1 MENVNSSESNSIS
14 VNEAIDQL
22 LPQEEAKAN
31 PEIEEVTEPV
41 EEEAQVSEATE
52 QEEVL
57 EEDNS
62 DEGEEVEDTTAQE
75 DDAEE
80 VEEEVQMFTVKI
92 DGEEAEVTLEEAL
105 SGYQRERTFHKRM
118 NEVSQKSK
126 AVEAK
131 DAETKQLRD
140 QYAEGLQQLEQA
152 LKVPEP
158 NWEELRRTKTNDEFA
173 SIHAEYQI
181 QQNNLAKV
189 QQQQQ
194 TIKSQQQ
201 AEQQAQYQNH
211 LKTEF
216 DTMLDKIPAW
226 RDEKVRDAE
235 RSKVISYAKSHMGY
249 SDDEIAQ
256 ASDHRAIVTLRKA
269 MLYDELMGGKTQAKK
284 KVKIAPKMVKAGT
297 PKTKSEVVS
306 KRNQDMVNRFNKNST
321 IEGAIEL
328 LLNKQSA

>member
-1 MENVNSSESNSIS
+1 MENVNSKESGSIS
-14 VNEAIDQL
+14 VNEAIDRL
-22 LPQEEAKAN
+22 LPQEEAEAN
-31 PEIEEVTEPV
+31 PQEEAVNEP
-41 EEEAQVSEATE
+41 EEEAQVSETTE

-57 EEDNS
+57 EEDIS
-62 DEGEEVEDTTAQE
+62 DEGEEVEDTTDQE
-75 DDAEE
+75 DDYEE
-80 VEEEVQMFTVKI
+80 AEEEVQLYKVKI

-126 AVEAK
+126 AIEAES
-131 DAETKQLRD
+131 AETKRLRD
-140 QYAEGLQQLEQA
+140 EYAKGLQQLDQA
-152 LKVPEP
+152 LRVPEP
-158 NWEELRRTKTNDEFA
+158 NWEELRRTKTNEEFA

-194 TIKSQQQ
+194 AIMSQQQ
-201 AEQQAQYQNH
+201 AEVQAQYQNH

-226 RDEKVRDAE
+226 RDEKVREAE
-235 RSKVISYAKSHMGY
+235 RSKVISYAKSNMGY
-249 SDDEIAQ
+249 TDDEIAQ

-284 KVKIAPKMVKAGT
+284 KVKTAPKMVKAGS

-306 KRNQDMVNRFNKNST
+306 KRNQDMMKRFNNNST
-321 IEGAIEL
+321 IEGAVEL
-328 LLNKQSA
+328 LLNKSA

>member
-1 MENVNSSESNSIS
+1 MENVNSNESNSIS

-22 LPQEEAKAN
+22 LPLEEAKAN
-31 PEIEEVTEPV
+31 PEIEAVTEP

-52 QEEVL
+52 QEEV
-57 EEDNS
+57 EEDIS
-62 DEGEEVEDTTAQE
+62 EEGEEVEDTSELE
-75 DDAEE
+75 DDDEQ
-80 VEEEVQMFTVKI
+80 VEEEVQLFKVKI
-92 DGEEAEVTLEEAL
+92 DGEEAEVTLDEAL

-126 AVEAK
+126 AIEAESVEAK
-131 DAETKQLRD
+131 RVRD
-140 QYAEGLQQLEQA
+140 QYAEGLQQIEQA
-152 LKVPEP
+152 LRVPEP

-194 TIKSQQQ
+194 IIKTQQQ
-201 AEQQAQYQNH
+201 AEHQEKYQNH
-211 LKTEF
+211 LKAEF
-216 DTMLDKIPAW
+216 DTMLDRIPAW

-235 RSKVISYAKSHMGY
+235 RSKVISYAKSNMGY
-249 SDDEIAQ
+249 TDDEIAQ

-306 KRNQDMVNRFNKNST
+306 KRNQEMINRFNNNST
-321 IEGAIEL
+321 IEGAVEL
-328 LLNKQSA
+328 LLNKSA

>member
-1 MENVNSSESNSIS
+1 MENVNSKESGSIS

-22 LPQEEAKAN
+22 LPQEEAEAN
-31 PEIEEVTEPV
+31 PQEEAVTEP
-41 EEEAQVSEATE
+41 EEEAQVSETTE

-57 EEDNS
+57 EEDIS
-62 DEGEEVEDTTAQE
+62 DEGEEVEDTTDQE
-75 DDAEE
+75 DDGEE
-80 VEEEVQMFTVKI
+80 VEEEVQLYKVKI

-126 AVEAK
+126 AIDAES
-131 DAETKQLRD
+131 AETKRLRD

-152 LKVPEP
+152 LRVPEP
-158 NWEELRRTKTNDEFA
+158 NWEELRRTKTNEEFA

-189 QQQQQ
+189 QKQQQA
-194 TIKSQQQ
+194 IMSQQQ
-201 AEQQAQYQNH
+201 AEAQAQYQNH

-226 RDEKVRDAE
+226 RDEKVREAE
-235 RSKVISYAKSHMGY
+235 RSKVISYAKSKMGY
-249 SDDEIAQ
+249 TDDEIAQ

-284 KVKIAPKMVKAGT
+284 KVKTAPKMVKAGS

-306 KRNQDMVNRFNKNST
+306 KRNQDMMKRFNNNST
-321 IEGAIEL
+321 VESAVEL
-328 LLNKQSA
+328 LLNRSA

>member
-1 MENVNSSESNSIS
+1 MENVNSKESGSIS
-14 VNEAIDQL
+14 VNEAIDRL
-22 LPQEEAKAN
+22 LPQEEAEAN
-31 PEIEEVTEPV
+31 PQEEAVNEP
-41 EEEAQVSEATE
+41 EEEAQVSETTE
-52 QEEVL
+52 QEEVY
-57 EEDNS
+57 EEDIS
-62 DEGEEVEDTTAQE
+62 DEGEEVEDTTDQE
-75 DDAEE
+75 DDGEE
-80 VEEEVQMFTVKI
+80 VEEEVQLYKVKI

-126 AVEAK
+126 AIEAES
-131 DAETKQLRD
+131 AETKRLRD

-152 LKVPEP
+152 LRVPEP
-158 NWEELRRTKTNDEFA
+158 NWEELRRTKTNEEFA

-194 TIKSQQQ
+194 AIRSQQQ
-201 AEQQAQYQNH
+201 AEVQAQYQNH
-211 LKTEF
+211 LKAEF

-226 RDEKVRDAE
+226 RDEKVREAE
-235 RSKVISYAKSHMGY
+235 RSKVISYAKSQMGY
-249 SDDEIAQ
+249 TDDEIAQ

-284 KVKIAPKMVKAGT
+284 KVKTAPKMVKAGS

-306 KRNQDMVNRFNKNST
+306 KRNQDMMKRFNNNST
-321 IEGAIEL
+321 VEGAVEL
-328 LLNKQSA
+328 LLNRSA

>member
-1 MENVNSSESNSIS
+1 MENVNSKESGSIS

-31 PEIEEVTEPV
+31 PQEEAVTEP
-41 EEEAQVSEATE
+41 EEEAQVSETTE

-57 EEDNS
+57 EEDIS
-62 DEGEEVEDTTAQE
+62 DEGEEVEDTTDQE
-75 DDAEE
+75 DDGEE
-80 VEEEVQMFTVKI
+80 VEEEVQLYKVKI

-126 AVEAK
+126 AIEAES
-131 DAETKQLRD
+131 AETKRLRD
-140 QYAEGLQQLEQA
+140 EYAKGLQQLEQA
-152 LKVPEP
+152 LRVPEP
-158 NWEELRRTKTNDEFA
+158 NWEELRRTKTNEEFA

-194 TIKSQQQ
+194 AIMSQQQ
-201 AEQQAQYQNH
+201 AEAQAQYQNH
-211 LKTEF
+211 LKAEF

-226 RDEKVRDAE
+226 RDEKVREAE
-235 RSKVISYAKSHMGY
+235 RSKVISYAKSKMGY
-249 SDDEIAQ
+249 TDDEIAQ

-284 KVKIAPKMVKAGT
+284 KVKTAPKMVKAGS

-306 KRNQDMVNRFNKNST
+306 KRNQDMMKRFNNNST
-321 IEGAIEL
+321 VESAVEL
-328 LLNKQSA
+328 LLNRSA

>member
-1 MENVNSSESNSIS
+1 MENVNSKESGSIS

-22 LPQEEAKAN
+22 LPQEEAEAN
-31 PEIEEVTEPV
+31 PQEEAVTEP
-41 EEEAQVSEATE
+41 EEEAQVSETTE

-57 EEDNS
+57 EEDIS
-62 DEGEEVEDTTAQE
+62 DEGKEVEDTTDQE
-75 DDAEE
+75 DDGEE
-80 VEEEVQMFTVKI
+80 VEEEVQLYKVKI

-118 NEVSQKSK
+118 NEISQKSK
-126 AVEAK
+126 AIEAES
-131 DAETKQLRD
+131 AETKRLRD
-140 QYAEGLQQLEQA
+140 EYAKGLQQLEQA
-152 LKVPEP
+152 LRVPEP
-158 NWEELRRTKTNDEFA
+158 NWEELRRTKTNEEFA

-194 TIKSQQQ
+194 AIMSQQQ
-201 AEQQAQYQNH
+201 AEVQAQYQNH

-226 RDEKVRDAE
+226 RDEKVREAE
-235 RSKVISYAKSHMGY
+235 RSKVISYAKSKMGY
-249 SDDEIAQ
+249 TDDEIAQ

-284 KVKIAPKMVKAGT
+284 KVKTAPKMVKAGS

-306 KRNQDMVNRFNKNST
+306 KRNQDMMKRFNNNST
-321 IEGAIEL
+321 VESAVEL
-328 LLNKQSA
+328 LLNRSA

>member
-1 MENVNSSESNSIS
+1 MENVNSRESGSIS

-22 LPQEEAKAN
+22 LPQEEAEAN
-31 PEIEEVTEPV
+31 LQEEAVNEPK
-41 EEEAQVSEATE
+41 EEAQVSETTE

-57 EEDNS
+57 EEDIS
-62 DEGEEVEDTTAQE
+62 DEGEEVEDTTDQE
-75 DDAEE
+75 DDHEE
-80 VEEEVQMFTVKI
+80 AEEEVQLYKVKI

-126 AVEAK
+126 AIEAES
-131 DAETKQLRD
+131 AETKRLRD
-140 QYAEGLQQLEQA
+140 EYARGLQQLEQA
-152 LKVPEP
+152 LRVPEP
-158 NWEELRRTKTNDEFA
+158 NWEELRRTKTNEEFA

-194 TIKSQQQ
+194 AIKAQQQ
-201 AEQQAQYQNH
+201 AEVQAQYQNH
-211 LKTEF
+211 LKAEF
-216 DTMLDKIPAW
+216 DTMLDKIPTW
-226 RDEKVRDAE
+226 RDEKVREAE
-235 RSKVISYAKSHMGY
+235 RSKVISYAKSQMGY
-249 SDDEIAQ
+249 TDDEIAQ

-284 KVKIAPKMVKAGT
+284 KVKTAPKMVKAGS

-306 KRNQDMVNRFNKNST
+306 KRNQDMINRFNKNST
-321 IEGAIEL
+321 VEGAVEL
-328 LLNKQSA
+328 LLNRSA

>member
-1 MENVNSSESNSIS
+1 MENVNSQESNSIS
-14 VNEAIDQL
+14 VNEAVDQL
-22 LPQEEAKAN
+22 LPLEEAKAN
-31 PEIEEVTEPV
+31 PEIEAVTEPV
-41 EEEAQVSEATE
+41 EEEAQVSETEE

-57 EEDNS
+57 EDNS
-62 DEGEEVEDTTAQE
+62 DEGEEVEDTTDQE
-75 DDAEE
+75 DDGEE
-80 VEEEVQMFTVKI
+80 VEEEAPLYKVKI

-140 QYAEGLQQLEQA
+140 QYAEGLQQLSQA
-152 LKVPEP
+152 LQVPEP
-158 NWEELRRTKTNDEFA
+158 NWEELRRTKTNEEFA

-194 TIKSQQQ
+194 VIKSQQQ

-211 LKTEF
+211 LKVEF

-235 RSKVISYAKSHMGY
+235 RSKVISYAKSNMGY
-249 SDDEIAQ
+249 TDDEIAQ

-269 MLYDELMGGKTQAKK
+269 MLYDELMAGKTKAKK
-284 KVKIAPKMVKAGT
+284 KVKDAPKMAKAGT
-297 PKTKSEVVS
+297 PKTKAEVVS
-306 KRNQDMVNRFNKNST
+306 KRNQDTMKRFNNNST
-321 IEGAIEL
+321 IESAVEL
-328 LLNKQSA
+328 LLNKSA

>member
-1 MENVNSSESNSIS
+1 MENVNSKESGSIS
-14 VNEAIDQL
+14 VNEAIDRL
-22 LPQEEAKAN
+22 LPQEEAEAN
-31 PEIEEVTEPV
+31 PQEEAINEP
-41 EEEAQVSEATE
+41 EEEAQVSETTE
-52 QEEVL
+52 QEEVY
-57 EEDNS
+57 EEDIS
-62 DEGEEVEDTTAQE
+62 DEGEEVEDTTDQE
-75 DDAEE
+75 DDYEE
-80 VEEEVQMFTVKI
+80 AEEEVQLYKVKI

-126 AVEAK
+126 AIEAES
-131 DAETKQLRD
+131 AETKRLRD

-158 NWEELRRTKTNDEFA
+158 NWEELRRTKTNEEFA

-194 TIKSQQQ
+194 AIMSQQQ
-201 AEQQAQYQNH
+201 AEAQAQYQNH
-211 LKTEF
+211 LKAEF
-216 DTMLDKIPAW
+216 DTMLDKIPTW
-226 RDEKVRDAE
+226 RDEKVREAE
-235 RSKVISYAKSHMGY
+235 RSKVISYAKSQMGY
-249 SDDEIAQ
+249 TDDEIAQ

-284 KVKIAPKMVKAGT
+284 KVKTAPKMVKAGS

-306 KRNQDMVNRFNKNST
+306 KRNQDMMKRFNNNST
-321 IEGAIEL
+321 VEGAVEL
-328 LLNKQSA
+328 LLNRSA

>member
-1 MENVNSSESNSIS
+1 MENVNSKESGSIS
-14 VNEAIDQL
+14 VNEAIDRL
-22 LPQEEAKAN
+22 LPQEEAEAN
-31 PEIEEVTEPV
+31 PQEEAVNEP
-41 EEEAQVSEATE
+41 EEEAQVSETTE

-57 EEDNS
+57 EEDIS
-62 DEGEEVEDTTAQE
+62 DEGEEVEDTTDQE
-75 DDAEE
+75 DDDEE
-80 VEEEVQMFTVKI
+80 VEEEVQLYKVKI

-126 AVEAK
+126 AIEAES
-131 DAETKQLRD
+131 AETKRLRD

-152 LKVPEP
+152 LRVPEP
-158 NWEELRRTKTNDEFA
+158 NWEELRRTKTNEEFA

-194 TIKSQQQ
+194 AIRSQQQ
-201 AEQQAQYQNH
+201 AEVQAQYQNH
-211 LKTEF
+211 LKAEF

-226 RDEKVRDAE
+226 RDEKVREAE

-249 SDDEIAQ
+249 TDDEIAQ

-284 KVKIAPKMVKAGT
+284 KVKTAPKMVKAGS

-306 KRNQDMVNRFNKNST
+306 KRNQDMMKRFNNNST
-321 IEGAIEL
+321 VESAVEL
-328 LLNKQSA
+328 LLNRSA

>member
-1 MENVNSSESNSIS
+1 MENVNSKESGSIS
-14 VNEAIDQL
+14 VNEAIDRL
-22 LPQEEAKAN
+22 LPQEEAEAN
-31 PEIEEVTEPV
+31 PQEEAVNEP
-41 EEEAQVSEATE
+41 EEEAQVSETTE

-57 EEDNS
+57 EEDIS
-62 DEGEEVEDTTAQE
+62 DEGEEVEDTTDQE
-75 DDAEE
+75 DDYEE
-80 VEEEVQMFTVKI
+80 VEEEVQLYKVKI

-126 AVEAK
+126 AIEAES
-131 DAETKQLRD
+131 AETKRLRD

-152 LKVPEP
+152 LRVPEP
-158 NWEELRRTKTNDEFA
+158 NWEELRRTKTNEEFA

-189 QQQQQ
+189 QHQQQA
-194 TIKSQQQ
+194 IKSQQQ
-201 AEQQAQYQNH
+201 AEVQAQYQNH

-226 RDEKVRDAE
+226 RDEKVREAE
-235 RSKVISYAKSHMGY
+235 RSKVISYAKSNMGY
-249 SDDEIAQ
+249 TDDEIAQ

-284 KVKIAPKMVKAGT
+284 KVKTAPKMVKAGS

-306 KRNQDMVNRFNKNST
+306 KRNQDMMKRFNNNST
-321 IEGAIEL
+321 VEGAVEL
-328 LLNKQSA
+328 LLNRSA

>member
-1 MENVNSSESNSIS
+1 MENVNSRESGSIS
-14 VNEAIDQL
+14 VNEAIDRL
-22 LPQEEAKAN
+22 LPQEEAEAN
-31 PEIEEVTEPV
+31 PQEEAVNEP
-41 EEEAQVSEATE
+41 EEEAQVSETTE

-57 EEDNS
+57 EEDIS
-62 DEGEEVEDTTAQE
+62 DEGEEVEDTTDQE
-75 DDAEE
+75 DDYEE
-80 VEEEVQMFTVKI
+80 AEEEVQLYKVKI

-118 NEVSQKSK
+118 NEISQKSK
-126 AVEAK
+126 AIEAES
-131 DAETKQLRD
+131 AETKRLRD

-152 LKVPEP
+152 LQVPEP
-158 NWEELRRTKTNDEFA
+158 NWEELRRTKTNEEFA

-194 TIKSQQQ
+194 AIKAQQQ
-201 AEQQAQYQNH
+201 AEVQAQYQNH
-211 LKTEF
+211 LKAEF

-226 RDEKVRDAE
+226 RDEKVREAE
-235 RSKVISYAKSHMGY
+235 RSKVISYAKSQMGY
-249 SDDEIAQ
+249 TDDEIAQ

-284 KVKIAPKMVKAGT
+284 KVKTAPKMVKAGS

-306 KRNQDMVNRFNKNST
+306 KRNQDMMKRFNNNST
-321 IEGAIEL
+321 VESAVEL
-328 LLNKQSA
+328 LLNRSA

>member
-1 MENVNSSESNSIS
+1 MENVNSRESGSIS

-22 LPQEEAKAN
+22 LPQEEAEAN
-31 PEIEEVTEPV
+31 PQEEAVNEP
-41 EEEAQVSEATE
+41 EEEAQVSETTE

-57 EEDNS
+57 EEDIS
-62 DEGEEVEDTTAQE
+62 DEGEEVEDTTDQE
-75 DDAEE
+75 DDYEE
-80 VEEEVQMFTVKI
+80 AEEEVQLYKVKI

-126 AVEAK
+126 AIEAES
-131 DAETKQLRD
+131 AETKRLRD

-152 LKVPEP
+152 LQVPEP
-158 NWEELRRTKTNDEFA
+158 NWEELRRTKTNEEFA

-194 TIKSQQQ
+194 AIKAQQQ
-201 AEQQAQYQNH
+201 AEAQAQYQNH
-211 LKTEF
+211 LKAEF
-216 DTMLDKIPAW
+216 DTMLDKIPTW
-226 RDEKVRDAE
+226 RDEKVREAE
-235 RSKVISYAKSHMGY
+235 RSKVISYAKSQMGY
-249 SDDEIAQ
+249 TDDEIAQ

-284 KVKIAPKMVKAGT
+284 KVKTAPKMVKAGS

-321 IEGAIEL
+321 VEGAVEL
-328 LLNKQSA
+328 LLNRSA

>member
-1 MENVNSSESNSIS
+1 MENVNSKESGSIS
-14 VNEAIDQL
+14 VNEAIDRL
-22 LPQEEAKAN
+22 LPQEEAEAN
-31 PEIEEVTEPV
+31 PQEEAVNEPK
-41 EEEAQVSEATE
+41 EEAQVSETTE
-52 QEEVL
+52 QEEVY
-57 EEDNS
+57 EEDIS
-62 DEGEEVEDTTAQE
+62 DEGEEVKDTTDQE
-75 DDAEE
+75 DDGEE
-80 VEEEVQMFTVKI
+80 VEEEVQIYKVKI
-92 DGEEAEVTLEEAL
+92 EGEEEEVILEEAL

-126 AVEAK
+126 AIEAES
-131 DAETKQLRD
+131 AETKRLRD

-152 LKVPEP
+152 LRVPEP
-158 NWEELRRTKTNDEFA
+158 NWEELRRTKTNEEFA

-194 TIKSQQQ
+194 AIRSQQQ
-201 AEQQAQYQNH
+201 AEVQAQYQNH
-211 LKTEF
+211 LKSEF

-226 RDEKVRDAE
+226 RDEKVREAE

-249 SDDEIAQ
+249 TDDEIAQ

-284 KVKIAPKMVKAGT
+284 KVKTAPKMVKAGS

-306 KRNQDMVNRFNKNST
+306 KRNQDMMKRFNNNST
-321 IEGAIEL
+321 VESAVEL
-328 LLNKQSA
+328 LLNRSA

>member
-1 MENVNSSESNSIS
+1 MENVNSRESGSIS

-22 LPQEEAKAN
+22 LPQEEAEAN
-31 PEIEEVTEPV
+31 LQEEAVNEPK
-41 EEEAQVSEATE
+41 EEAQVSETTE

-57 EEDNS
+57 EEDIS
-62 DEGEEVEDTTAQE
+62 DEGEEVEDTTDQE
-75 DDAEE
+75 DDHEE
-80 VEEEVQMFTVKI
+80 AEEEVQLYKVKI

-126 AVEAK
+126 AIEAES
-131 DAETKQLRD
+131 AETKRLRD
-140 QYAEGLQQLEQA
+140 EYARGLQQLEQA
-152 LKVPEP
+152 LRVPEP
-158 NWEELRRTKTNDEFA
+158 NWEELRRTKTNEEFA

-194 TIKSQQQ
+194 AIKAQQQ
-201 AEQQAQYQNH
+201 AEVQAQYQNH
-211 LKTEF
+211 LKAEF
-216 DTMLDKIPAW
+216 DTMLDKIPTW
-226 RDEKVRDAE
+226 RDEKVREAE
-235 RSKVISYAKSHMGY
+235 RSKVISYAKSQMGY
-249 SDDEIAQ
+249 TDDEIAQ

-284 KVKIAPKMVKAGT
+284 KVKTAPKMVKAGS

-306 KRNQDMVNRFNKNST
+306 KRNQDMINRFNKNST
-321 IEGAIEL
+321 VVGAVEL
-328 LLNKQSA
+328 LLNRSA

>member
-1 MENVNSSESNSIS
+1 MENVNSNESNSIS

-22 LPQEEAKAN
+22 LPLEEAKAN
-31 PEIEEVTEPV
+31 PEIEAVTEP

-52 QEEVL
+52 QEEV
-57 EEDNS
+57 EEDIS
-62 DEGEEVEDTTAQE
+62 EEGEEVEDTSELE
-75 DDAEE
+75 DDDEQ
-80 VEEEVQMFTVKI
+80 VEEEVQLFKVKI
-92 DGEEAEVTLEEAL
+92 DGEEAEVTLDEAL

-126 AVEAK
+126 AIEAESVEAK
-131 DAETKQLRD
+131 RVRD
-140 QYAEGLQQLEQA
+140 QYAEGLQQIEQA
-152 LKVPEP
+152 LRVPEP

-189 QQQQQ
+189 QHQQQI
-194 TIKSQQQ
+194 IKTQQQ
-201 AEQQAQYQNH
+201 AEHQEKYQNH
-211 LKTEF
+211 LKAEF
-216 DTMLDKIPAW
+216 DTMLDRIPAW

-235 RSKVISYAKSHMGY
+235 RSKVISYAKSNMGY
-249 SDDEIAQ
+249 TDDEIAQ

-306 KRNQDMVNRFNKNST
+306 KRNSEMMKRFNNNST

-328 LLNKQSA
+328 LLNKSA

>member
-1 MENVNSSESNSIS
+1 MENVNSKESGSIS
-14 VNEAIDQL
+14 VNEAIDRL
-22 LPQEEAKAN
+22 LPQEEAEAN
-31 PEIEEVTEPV
+31 PQEEAVNEP
-41 EEEAQVSEATE
+41 EEEAQVSETTE
-52 QEEVL
+52 QEEVY
-57 EEDNS
+57 EEDIS
-62 DEGEEVEDTTAQE
+62 DEGEEVEDTTDQE
-75 DDAEE
+75 DDGEE
-80 VEEEVQMFTVKI
+80 VEEEVQLYKVKI

-126 AVEAK
+126 AIEAES
-131 DAETKQLRD
+131 AETKRLRD
-140 QYAEGLQQLEQA
+140 EYAKGLQQLDQA
-152 LKVPEP
+152 LRVPEP
-158 NWEELRRTKTNDEFA
+158 NWEELRRTKTNEEFA

-194 TIKSQQQ
+194 
-201 AEQQAQYQNH
+201 AEVQAQYQNH

-226 RDEKVRDAE
+226 RDEKVREVE

-249 SDDEIAQ
+249 TDDEIAQ

-284 KVKIAPKMVKAGT
+284 KVKTAPKMVKAGS

-306 KRNQDMVNRFNKNST
+306 KRNQDMMKRFNNNST
-321 IEGAIEL
+321 VEGAVEL
-328 LLNKQSA
+328 LLNRSA

>member
-1 MENVNSSESNSIS
+1 MENVNSNESNSIS

-22 LPQEEAKAN
+22 LPLEEAKAN
-31 PEIEEVTEPV
+31 PEIEAVTEP

-52 QEEVL
+52 QEEV

-62 DEGEEVEDTTAQE
+62 SEGEEVEDTSELE
-75 DDAEE
+75 DDDEQ
-80 VEEEVQMFTVKI
+80 VEEEVQLFKVKI
-92 DGEEAEVTLEEAL
+92 DGEEAEVTLDEAL

-131 DAETKQLRD
+131 DAEAKQLRD
-140 QYAEGLQQLEQA
+140 QYAEGLQQIEQA
-152 LKVPEP
+152 LRVPEP

-194 TIKSQQQ
+194 IIKTQQQ
-201 AEQQAQYQNH
+201 AEHQEKYQNH
-211 LKTEF
+211 LKAEF
-216 DTMLDKIPAW
+216 DTMLDRIPAW

-235 RSKVISYAKSHMGY
+235 RSKVISYAKSNMGY
-249 SDDEIAQ
+249 TDDEIAQ

-306 KRNQDMVNRFNKNST
+306 KRNSEMMKRFNNNST

-328 LLNKQSA
+328 LLNKSA

>member
-1 MENVNSSESNSIS
+1 MENVNSRESGSIS

-22 LPQEEAKAN
+22 LPQEEAEAN
-31 PEIEEVTEPV
+31 PQEEAVTEP
-41 EEEAQVSEATE
+41 EEEAQVSETTE

-57 EEDNS
+57 EEDIS
-62 DEGEEVEDTTAQE
+62 DEGEEVEDTTDQE
-75 DDAEE
+75 DDYEE
-80 VEEEVQMFTVKI
+80 AEEEVQLYKVKI

-126 AVEAK
+126 AIEAES
-131 DAETKQLRD
+131 AETKRLRD

-152 LKVPEP
+152 LQVPEP
-158 NWEELRRTKTNDEFA
+158 NWEELRRTKTNEEFA

-194 TIKSQQQ
+194 AIKAQQQ
-201 AEQQAQYQNH
+201 AEAQAQYQNH
-211 LKTEF
+211 LKAEF
-216 DTMLDKIPAW
+216 DTMLDKIPTW
-226 RDEKVRDAE
+226 RDEKVREAE
-235 RSKVISYAKSHMGY
+235 RSKVISYAKSQMGY
-249 SDDEIAQ
+249 TDDEIAQ

-284 KVKIAPKMVKAGT
+284 KVKTAPKMVKAGS

-306 KRNQDMVNRFNKNST
+306 KRNQDMINRFNKNST
-321 IEGAIEL
+321 VESAVEL
-328 LLNKQSA
+328 LLNRSA

>member
-1 MENVNSSESNSIS
+1 MENVNSRESGSIS

-22 LPQEEAKAN
+22 LPQEEAEAN
-31 PEIEEVTEPV
+31 PQEEAVTEP
-41 EEEAQVSEATE
+41 EEEAQVSETTE

-57 EEDNS
+57 EEDIS
-62 DEGEEVEDTTAQE
+62 DEGEEVEDTTDQE
-75 DDAEE
+75 DDGEE
-80 VEEEVQMFTVKI
+80 VEEEVQLYKVKI

-126 AVEAK
+126 AIEAES
-131 DAETKQLRD
+131 AETKRLRD
-140 QYAEGLQQLEQA
+140 EYARGLQQLEQA
-152 LKVPEP
+152 LRVPEP
-158 NWEELRRTKTNDEFA
+158 NWEELRRTKTNEEFA

-194 TIKSQQQ
+194 AIMSQQQ
-201 AEQQAQYQNH
+201 AEAQAQYQNH

-226 RDEKVRDAE
+226 RDEKVREAE
-235 RSKVISYAKSHMGY
+235 RSKVISYAKSKMGY
-249 SDDEIAQ
+249 TDDEIAQ

-284 KVKIAPKMVKAGT
+284 KVKTAPKMVKAGS

-306 KRNQDMVNRFNKNST
+306 KRNQDMMKRFNNNST
-321 IEGAIEL
+321 VESAVEL
-328 LLNKQSA
+328 LLNRSA

>member
-1 MENVNSSESNSIS
+1 MENVNSKESGSIS

-22 LPQEEAKAN
+22 LPQEEAEAN
-31 PEIEEVTEPV
+31 PQEEAVTEP
-41 EEEAQVSEATE
+41 EEEAQVSETTE

-57 EEDNS
+57 EEDIS
-62 DEGEEVEDTTAQE
+62 DEGKEVEDTTDQE
-75 DDAEE
+75 DDGEE
-80 VEEEVQMFTVKI
+80 VEEEVQLYKVKI

-126 AVEAK
+126 AIEAES
-131 DAETKQLRD
+131 AETKRLRD
-140 QYAEGLQQLEQA
+140 EYAKGLQQLEQA
-152 LKVPEP
+152 LRVPEP
-158 NWEELRRTKTNDEFA
+158 NWEELRRTKTNEEFA

-194 TIKSQQQ
+194 AIMSQQQ
-201 AEQQAQYQNH
+201 AEVQAQYQNH

-226 RDEKVRDAE
+226 RDEKVREAE
-235 RSKVISYAKSHMGY
+235 RSKVISYAKSKMGY
-249 SDDEIAQ
+249 TDDEIAQ

-284 KVKIAPKMVKAGT
+284 KVKTAPKMVKAGS

-306 KRNQDMVNRFNKNST
+306 KRNQDMMKRFNNNST
-321 IEGAIEL
+321 VESAVEL
-328 LLNKQSA
+328 LLNRSA

>member
-1 MENVNSSESNSIS
+1 MENVNSRESGSIS

-22 LPQEEAKAN
+22 LPQEEAEAN
-31 PEIEEVTEPV
+31 PQEEAVTEP
-41 EEEAQVSEATE
+41 EEEAQVSETTE

-57 EEDNS
+57 EEDIS
-62 DEGEEVEDTTAQE
+62 DEGEEVEDTTDQE
-75 DDAEE
+75 DDGEE
-80 VEEEVQMFTVKI
+80 VEEEVQLYKVKI

-126 AVEAK
+126 AIEAES
-131 DAETKQLRD
+131 AETKRLRD
-140 QYAEGLQQLEQA
+140 EYAKGLQQLEQA
-152 LKVPEP
+152 LRVPEP
-158 NWEELRRTKTNDEFA
+158 NWEELRRTKTNEEFA

-194 TIKSQQQ
+194 AIMSQQQ
-201 AEQQAQYQNH
+201 AEVQAQYQNH

-226 RDEKVRDAE
+226 RDEKVREAE
-235 RSKVISYAKSHMGY
+235 RSKVISYAKSKMGY
-249 SDDEIAQ
+249 TDDEIAQ

-284 KVKIAPKMVKAGT
+284 KVKTAPKMVKAGS

-306 KRNQDMVNRFNKNST
+306 KRNQDMMKRFNNNST
-321 IEGAIEL
+321 VESAVEL
-328 LLNKQSA
+328 LLNRSA

>member
-1 MENVNSSESNSIS
+1 MENVNSKESGSIS
-14 VNEAIDQL
+14 VNEAIDRL
-22 LPQEEAKAN
+22 LPQEEAEAN
-31 PEIEEVTEPV
+31 PQEEAVNEP
-41 EEEAQVSEATE
+41 EEEAQVSETTE

-57 EEDNS
+57 EEDIS
-62 DEGEEVEDTTAQE
+62 DEGEEVEDTTDQE
-75 DDAEE
+75 DDGEE
-80 VEEEVQMFTVKI
+80 AEEEVQLYKVKI

-126 AVEAK
+126 AIEAES
-131 DAETKQLRD
+131 AETKRLRD
-140 QYAEGLQQLEQA
+140 EYARGLQQLDQA
-152 LKVPEP
+152 LRVPEP
-158 NWEELRRTKTNDEFA
+158 NWEELRRTKTNEEFA

-194 TIKSQQQ
+194 AIMSQQQ
-201 AEQQAQYQNH
+201 AEAQAQYQNH
-211 LKTEF
+211 LKAEF

-226 RDEKVRDAE
+226 RDEKVREAE
-235 RSKVISYAKSHMGY
+235 RSKVISYAKSKMGY
-249 SDDEIAQ
+249 TDDEIAQ

-284 KVKIAPKMVKAGT
+284 KVKTAPKMVKAGS

-306 KRNQDMVNRFNKNST
+306 KRNQDMMKRFNNNST
-321 IEGAIEL
+321 VEGAVEL
-328 LLNKQSA
+328 LLNRSA

>member
-1 MENVNSSESNSIS
+1 MENVNSKESGSIS
-14 VNEAIDQL
+14 VNEAIDRL
-22 LPQEEAKAN
+22 LPQEEAEAN
-31 PEIEEVTEPV
+31 PQEEAVNEP
-41 EEEAQVSEATE
+41 EEEAQVSETTE

-57 EEDNS
+57 EEDIS
-62 DEGEEVEDTTAQE
+62 DEGEEVEDTTDQE
-75 DDAEE
+75 DDDEE
-80 VEEEVQMFTVKI
+80 VEEEVQLYKVKI

-126 AVEAK
+126 AIEAES
-131 DAETKQLRD
+131 AETKRLRD

-152 LKVPEP
+152 LRVPEP
-158 NWEELRRTKTNDEFA
+158 NWEELRRTKTNEEFA

-194 TIKSQQQ
+194 AIKAQQQ
-201 AEQQAQYQNH
+201 AEVQAQYQNH
-211 LKTEF
+211 LKAEF

-226 RDEKVRDAE
+226 RDEKVREAE

-249 SDDEIAQ
+249 TDDEIAQ

-284 KVKIAPKMVKAGT
+284 KVKTAPKMVKAGS

-306 KRNQDMVNRFNKNST
+306 KRNQDMMKRFNNNST
-321 IEGAIEL
+321 VESAVEL
-328 LLNKQSA
+328 LLNRSA